1 MAQMRQRSR
10 FSTNMT
16 SIYSHSSTQMVRD
29 LFSFVEACSKTDYP
43 AGFVYSQTTN
53 RMWRKNRQ
61 PGPSGTR
68 CVGRDINRNW
78 PAEWDSN
85 PDGASPDPCDET
97 YRGEAPSDSPENKGL
112 VSYVNKLRDTTG
124 IKLYIDWHSYGQ
136 YILSPWGYTCD
147 ILPQDNS
154 EHQSLMQRTAAAI
167 KASKGKT
174 FAYGPSCATLYAT
187 TGDSTDYLHGP
198 GRSDYSITIELR
210 DQGSAGFVLPANQIL
225 PSGEEQ
231 WAGMKVML
239 TSM

>member
-1 MAQMRQRSR
+1 VS
-10 FSTNMT
+10 
-16 SIYSHSSTQMVRD
+16 
-29 LFSFVEACSKTDYP
+29 LFLYPFHAHVTDDDQ
-43 AGFVYSQTTN
+43 GFVYSQTTN

-61 PGPSGTR
+61 PPPSGS
-68 CVGRDINRNW
+68 CVGRDVNRNW

-97 YRGEAPSDSPENKGL
+97 YRGEAPSDSPENQGL
-112 VSYVNKLRDTTG
+112 VAYVDKLRDSVG

-147 ILPQDNS
+147 ILPQDND
-154 EHQSLMQRTAAAI
+154 EHQVLMQKTAAAI
-167 KASKGKT
+167 KKSKGKT
-174 FAYGPSCATLYAT
+174 FTYGPSCATLYAT

-198 GRSDYSITIELR
+198 GKSDYSITIELR
-210 DQGSAGFVLPANQIL
+210 DQGAGGFVLPPSQIL

-231 WAGMKVML
+231 WEGMKVLL